1 MVTVVKKNIL
11 IVTVYFM
18 AIWCILK
25 CIMNHVSVILFLLYI
40 LYIWLNSMLLV
51 ENNNS
56 CIKIKVHIG

>member
-1 MVTVVKKNIL
+1 MVTVLKKNIL

-18 AIWCILK
+18 AIWGILQ
-25 CIMNHVSVILFLLYI
+25 CIMNHVSDILFLLYI
-40 LYIWLNSMLLV
+40 LYIGLNSMLLV